1 MQSDLSITNT
11 QEIDALNE
19 KAWSINRTDAR
30 KSFDLAKQALKASE
44 ESNYTIGRTHA
55 IAAIG
60 ASNVW
65 MSNYDEALTYLYE
78 ARKLL
83 KSDGNKPKEAQ
94 VVYQIFCCFYFL
106 NDFDKA
112 IEYAHEM
119 LQLAI
124 ENRDDNAKANAY
136 NGIGTIYYTIGDSK
150 KAIEFLLK
158 GLAIASTLEDKHLL
172 ARILDGLGTSY
183 HIEKNYEEA
192 IQFKERS
199 LAAGR
204 SSGIKN
210 VESYA
215 LNGLA
220 LIYKDKGDLKMAGE
234 MFTQSLAVRREIEFK
249 PGIAETLYHLGTLR
263 LELNQHEKALEALTE
278 GLEIANEI
286 DNKEFR
292 YKIHE
297 SLFKYYEGQNDLENF
312 KKHFLLFFSSKEEF
326 TQEQHRQKL
335 KSTEMQM
342 RMTQM
347 EKEKQS
353 LEAKAKE
360 LEAYSR
366 DLVTL
371 ANLGKKI
378 TSLLTVESI
387 NSTVYEI
394 LSTVMDVHGFGIG
407 ILDKEK
413 NAIFFPGYIEE
424 NVVHDE
430 SYDDLDDDNRLATVC
445 FKDDKEI
452 LIGNFPVEYKLYVK
466 ERAAPVIGRDVSSI
480 IYLPLKFDDKPM
492 GVITVQSFTLNTYT
506 DHHVNLIR
514 NLGIYC
520 AIAIE
525 NARSYEKLEEK
536 VVERTQQVTKQ
547 KEELV
552 RSYET
557 THLLS
562 EIGQQLTSLTSFNDI
577 FLMLYKNIE
586 KLMNAG
592 SFGIRLY
599 KPEKNV
605 IEYRFEIEKGNIM
618 HEKDVIEVSMD
629 NDNNYSVWCV
639 KNKEVIFINDNIAEH
654 KKWVR
659 EIHVVTGDMPHSL
672 IFYPMIL
679 GDRVLGV
686 ITVQSFE
693 RNAYKPH
700 HIDILKTL
708 GTYTAIAFENANL
721 FETLEER
728 VNERTNELTKQKEE
742 IEKTYTNT
750 KILSEIGN
758 DITSLL
764 SIEKINEVVYEKVN
778 KLMDAEGFGI
788 GIYNEAENTL
798 SFPGYIESGSRL
810 DGSVYDLSEDN
821 RLATICFNHSREIL
835 INNFEEEFNIYIK
848 KNLPPKVGRSVS
860 SLIYLPVTAKGK
872 KIGVITVQS
881 FEYNSYTDYHFNI
894 LKSLAVYVGIALDN
908 AALYRTMED
917 KVKERTNE
925 IEKAYENTRLLS
937 QISKDI
943 SASLSIETIIEKVYS
958 NVNSLMD
965 ATMFGI
971 GLYDEATGIIR
982 LPGFIENKEKL
993 PLIEFGV
1000 DEERLGSWCI
1010 RNQKEIFVN
1019 DYYVEYVNYIK
1030 GIKQA
1035 PAGKQSAS
1043 IIYVPLYL
1051 QGKITGL
1058 VTVQSYEKNVYTEY
1072 HLNIIRNLV
1081 QSIASALENARLYE
1095 SMEESVKERTQEVVK
1110 QKEQIEKTFSNTKII
1125 SEIGK
1130 EISATLSVDD
1140 IIAKVYTS
1148 VNTLMDATVFGLAL
1162 YRHQTDDLFFTG
1174 AMERQEKLPDFAYPL
1189 KDEKI
1194 ATICFKGVREI
1205 IINDWYNEYKNYVK
1219 QDYQATEGEMPESM
1233 IYLPILSKGKAI
1245 GVITVQSFERNA
1257 YDEYHT
1263 DVMRSLAI
1271 YIGSAIENANL
1282 YKGMEERVKERTAE
1296 IDKAYQDT
1304 KLLGQ
1309 ISKDISASLSIETI
1323 IEKVYSNVNTL
1334 MDATGFGIGIFNPE
1348 TRQIH
1353 MPGYIERGIKMDD
1366 FYYRVDDDRLA
1377 PWCFR
1382 NQKEIFISNYAREY
1396 KNYIKGNIQA
1406 PVSGKDS
1413 TSIIYLP
1420 LFLKDKITGV
1430 LTVQSFKEAVYT
1442 EYHLDILRSLA
1453 TSIASA
1459 LENARLYENM
1469 EEKVRERTE
1478 EVVKQ
1483 KEQIEKTF
1491 ANTKIISEIGK
1502 EISTLLSVE
1511 QIISNVYQNVNA
1523 LMDAT
1528 IFGIGLLRPME
1539 GDLFFSGVMER
1550 GEKLPDY
1557 RYKLSDDKIA
1567 TRCFNRN
1574 EEIVIN
1580 DWEREF
1586 KKYVAKDYDAAQ
1598 GELPESMIYIPVFSK
1613 EKLIGVLTVQ
1623 SFSKNAYNSY
1633 HTDILRSLA
1642 VYVGS
1647 AIENANLYEGL
1658 EERVQERT
1666 AEIDKAYQ
1674 DTKLLAQI
1682 SKEISSSLSVETI
1695 VEAVYKNVNSLM
1707 DAASFGI
1714 GIYDPDDNHLHFPG
1728 FFEDGQRLEGVKFNV
1743 SDDRIASWCFRNQ
1756 KEIFTNNYPRDYHRY
1771 VKELKQV
1778 VAGKRSHS
1786 IIYLPLFSK
1795 EKLVGVIT
1803 IQSYQEN
1810 AYTEY
1815 HMDIL
1820 RNLSHSIATAMENAV
1835 LYANLEEKVN
1845 ERTAEVV
1852 KQKEIIE
1859 EKNKH
1864 ITDSIIYAKRI
1875 QQAILPA
1882 EDVFSNYLQNSF
1894 VLYKPKDIVS
1904 GDFYWIE
1911 RKGNK
1916 ILFAVVDCTGHGVPG
1931 AFMSIIGFNSLN
1943 QVVNELN
1950 ITSPAEILNNL
1961 NKLVTTTLRQK
1972 QEDTKI
1978 QDGMDL
1984 SICCVDLEKNKL
1996 EFAGANSPIFIV
2008 RNNNVIEI
2016 VADHHPI
2023 GNYVGE
2029 VDFRFKNNEID
2040 LFPNDRIYLSSD
2052 GYADQFGGPKGKKL
2066 KYTQFRDILLE
2077 HHNLPMKEQKAI
2089 LDKMFEEWRGD
2100 IEQLDDVC
2108 VIGVGI

>member
-1 MQSDLSITNT
+1 ISS

-19 KAWSINRTDAR
+19 QAWSINRTDAR
-30 KSFDLAKQALKASE
+30 KSFELAQQALKASE
-44 ESNYTIGRTHA
+44 ESNYTNGRTHA

-65 MSNYDEALTYLYE
+65 MSNYDEALTYLFE

-83 KSDGNKPKEAQ
+83 KTEGNKIKEAQ
-94 VVYQIFCCFYFL
+94 VVYQIFCCFFFL
-106 NDFDKA
+106 NDYDKA
-112 IEYAHEM
+112 IEYAHEI
-119 LQLAI
+119 LQLAT

-136 NGIGTIYYTIGDSK
+136 NGIGTIYYTIGESK

-204 SSGIKN
+204 SSGLKN

-215 LNGLA
+215 LNGLG
-220 LIYKDKGDLKMAGE
+220 LIYKDKGDLKMAGD
-234 MFTQSLAVRREIEFK
+234 MFIQSLGLRRDIEFK
-249 PGIAETLYHLGTLR
+249 PGISETLYHLGTLC
-263 LELNQHEKALEALTE
+263 LELKQPEKALDYLTE
-278 GLEIANEI
+278 GLEIANDI
-286 DNKEFR
+286 DYKEFK

-297 SLFKYYEGQNDLENF
+297 SLFKYYEGENDLENF
-312 KKHFLLFFSSKEEF
+312 KKHFLLFFSTKEDF
-326 TQEQHRQKL
+326 TKEQHRQKL

-366 DLVTL
+366 DLIL
-371 ANLGKKI
+371 LGNLGKKI

-407 ILDKEK
+407 ILTPDNKSLL
-413 NAIFFPGYIEE
+413 FPGYIEE
-424 NVVHDE
+424 DEVHAE
-430 SYDDLDDDNRLATVC
+430 TYDSLEDDDRIATYC
-445 FKDDKEI
+445 FKNDAEI
-452 LIGNFPVEYKLYVK
+452 LIGNFETEHTLYVK
-466 ERAAPVIGRDVSSI
+466 KRAKPDVGRDVSSL
-480 IYLPLKFDDKPM
+480 IYLPLKIEDRKI
-492 GVITVQSFTLNTYT
+492 GVITVQSFTLNAYT
-506 DHHVNLIR
+506 DYHVNLIR

-536 VVERTQQVTKQ
+536 VAERTQEVTKQ
-547 KEELV
+547 KEELLK
-552 RSYET
+552 SYQT

-562 EIGQQLTSLTSFNDI
+562 EIGQQLTTLTSFKDI
-577 FLMLYKNIE
+577 FLMLYKNVE
-586 KLMNAG
+586 KLMDAG

-605 IEYRFEIEKGNIM
+605 IEYRFEMEKGKM
-618 HEKDVIEVSMD
+618 MEDKDAIEVSMD
-629 NDNNYSVWCV
+629 NDNNYSVWCA

-654 KKWVR
+654 KKWVKQ
-659 EIHVVTGDMPHSL
+659 IHVVTGDMPHSL
-672 IFYPMIL
+672 IFYPMLL
-679 GDRVLGV
+679 GERLLGV

-693 RNAYKPH
+693 RNAYKEH

-708 GTYTAIAFENANL
+708 GTYTAIAFENASLIGN
-721 FETLEER
+721 LEER
-728 VNERTNELTKQKEE
+728 VKERTEAVERAAN
-742 IEKTYTNT
+742 NT
-750 KILSEIGN
+750 KIIGEIGKEISATLDVSEI
-758 DITSLL
+758 IS
-764 SIEKINEVVYEKVN
+764 KVYERVN
-778 KLMDAEGFGI
+778 TLMDASAFGI
-788 GIYNEAENTL
+788 GLYRPEKNDLFHSGVMEKGQKLPDFSYNLDDERIACI
-798 SFPGYIESGSRL
+798 SFKQTKEL
-810 DGSVYDLSEDN
+810 V
-821 RLATICFNHSREIL
+821 
-835 INNFEEEFNIYIK
+835 INNWEDEHRLYVNQAAEIVIGEDPVSMIYMP
-848 KNLPPKVGRSVS
+848 LV
-860 SLIYLPVTAKGK
+860 AKGK
-872 KIGVITVQS
+872 TIGVMSVQS
-881 FEYNSYTDYHFNI
+881 FNEHAYQSYHVDI
-894 LKSLAVYVGIALDN
+894 LRSLALYVGNALDN
-908 AALYRTMED
+908 AALYQTMED
-917 KVKERTNE
+917 RVKERTAE

-943 SASLSIETIIEKVYS
+943 SASLSIETIIEKVYT
-958 NVNSLMD
+958 NVNALMD

-971 GLYDEATGIIR
+971 GMYDEALGIIR
-982 LPGFIENKEKL
+982 FPGFIENKEKL
-993 PLIEFGV
+993 PLIEFNIN
-1000 DEERLGSWCI
+1000 DDRLACWSI
-1010 RNQKEIFVN
+1010 QNQKEIFVN

-1058 VTVQSYEKNVYTEY
+1058 VTVQSYEKNAYTEY
-1072 HLNIIRNLV
+1072 HLDIIRNLV

-1095 SMEESVKERTQEVVK
+1095 SMEENVKERTKEVVK
-1110 QKEQIEKTFSNTKII
+1110 QKEQIEKTFANTKII

-1130 EISATLSVDD
+1130 EISATLSVED

-1162 YRHQTDDLFFTG
+1162 YRPQTEDLFFTG
-1174 AMERQEKLPDFAYPL
+1174 AMERQEMLPDFAYPL
-1189 KDEKI
+1189 KDERI
-1194 ATICFKGVREI
+1194 ATLCFKGVREI
-1205 IINDWYNEYKNYVK
+1205 IINDWYAEYKNYVK
-1219 QDYQATEGEMPESM
+1219 EDYDATEGDMPESM

-1257 YDEYHT
+1257 YGEYHT
-1263 DVMRSLAI
+1263 DIMRSLAI

-1282 YKGMEERVKERTAE
+1282 YKGLEERVKERTAE
-1296 IDKAYQDT
+1296 IDKAYQNT
-1304 KLLGQ
+1304 RLLSQ

-1323 IEKVYSNVNTL
+1323 IEKVYTNVNTL
-1334 MDATGFGIGIFNPE
+1334 MDATGFGIGIYEPE
-1348 TRQIH
+1348 TKRIR
-1353 MPGYIERGIKMDD
+1353 MPGYIERGVKMDD
-1366 FYYRVDDDRLA
+1366 FSYRVDDDRLA

-1382 NQKEIFISNYAREY
+1382 NQKEIFISNYSREY

-1430 LTVQSFKEAVYT
+1430 LTVQSFAEAVYT

-1459 LENARLYENM
+1459 LENARLYESM
-1469 EEKVRERTE
+1469 EEKVRERTQ

-1502 EISTLLSVE
+1502 EISATLSVR
-1511 QIISNVYQNVNA
+1511 QIISKVYQNVNN

-1528 IFGIGLLRPME
+1528 VFGIGLLRPLE
-1539 GDLFFSGVMER
+1539 GDLFFSGVMEK
-1550 GEKLPDY
+1550 GEQLEDY
-1557 RYKLSDDKIA
+1557 KYKLSDDKIA

-1580 DWEREF
+1580 DWEKEF
-1586 KKYVAKDYDAAQ
+1586 RKYVAKDYDAAQ
-1598 GELPESMIYIPVFSK
+1598 GDMPESMIYMPVFSK
-1613 EKLIGVLTVQ
+1613 DKLIGVMTVQ
-1623 SFSKNAYNSY
+1623 SFSKHAYSEY
-1633 HTDILRSLA
+1633 HTDIMRSLT

-1682 SKEISSSLSVETI
+1682 SKEISASLSVETI
-1695 VEAVYKNVNSLM
+1695 VEAVYTHVNSLM

-1714 GIYDPDDNHLHFPG
+1714 GIYNAEDNRLHFPG
-1728 FFEDGQRLEGVKFNV
+1728 FLEDGARLENV
-1743 SDDRIASWCFRNQ
+1743 SFDVNDDRVACWCYKN
-1756 KEIFTNNYPRDYHRY
+1756 KEEVFTNNYVKDYHKY

-1778 VAGKRSHS
+1778 IAGKRSLS
-1786 IIYLPLFSK
+1786 IIYIPLFSK
-1795 EKLVGVIT
+1795 EKLIGVIT
-1803 IQSYQEN
+1803 IQSYHEN

-1835 LYANLEEKVN
+1835 LYANMEEKVN

-1882 EDVFSNYLQNSF
+1882 EEVFSNYLHNSF

-1950 ITSPAEILNNL
+1950 ITNPAEILNNL
-1961 NKLVTTTLRQK
+1961 NKIVTYTLRQK

-1984 SICCVDLEKNKL
+1984 SICVVDLEKNKL
-1996 EFAGANSPIFIV
+1996 EFAGANNPIFIV
-2008 RNNNVIEI
+2008 RNGNVIEV

-2029 VDFRFKNNEID
+2029 NDFRFKNNEID

-2052 GYADQFGGPKGKKL
+2052 GYADQFGGPRGKKL

-2077 HHNLPMKEQKAI
+2077 NHNLPMKEQKAK

-2100 IEQLDDVC
+2100 LEQIDDVC